1 MSDELIELPEGWE
14 LTTLGELGEWSSGGT
29 PSRKKLEYYGGDIPW
44 IKTGD
49 LTDGIIEEI
58 EETITQEG
66 LTSSSAKI
74 FPTGS
79 LVVAMYGATIGK
91 LGILKEDAATN
102 QACGVLK
109 LASIT
114 EELIS
119 YLFYYLLRSRE
130 DLRMI
135 GQGGAQ
141 PNISQSI
148 LKDYSCPLPPLN
160 EQKRI
165 VAKIEELRERSQK
178 ARSHLSAIPNLCDKF
193 RQSVLAAAFRGDL
206 TADWRE
212 QNPDVEPASML
223 SEALKRRSSQLDSDL
238 EEYDLLDLPDSW
250 IWVNI
255 DSISDVKG
263 GKRLPKGE
271 KLVENDTG
279 YPYIKAGNLKNGTVT
294 LDDIEYIPTRIQ
306 PLIKNY
312 VVAAGDVYITIVGA
326 CIGDAGTICKE
337 LDGANLTE
345 NAAKISNLSNANNEY
360 LALWLRSPLCQKIIK
375 TKILSAAQGKLAL
388 TRIKT
393 IPVPLAPI
401 QEQSEI
407 VTKSADILKS
417 SDQTTELYE
426 KIQSNL
432 DWLDRSILA
441 KAFRGELVEQ
451 DPNDEPASILLERI
465 RAEREQQTQ
474 GNAKKPGKKGQRTI
488 KTDPP

>member
-1 MSDELIELPEGWE
+1 MNDELMELPKGWI
-14 LTTLGELGEWSSGGT
+14 TTKLGECLRLINGRAYLRHELLDQGT
-29 PSRKKLEYYGGDIPW
+29 PIIRIQNLNGGDKW
-44 IKTGD
+44 FYSDLQLDRDKYCDKGD
-49 LTDGIIEEI
+49 LLFAWSATFGPFIWQGSCSIYHYHIWKIEPFEVI
-58 EETITQEG
+58 DQKF
-66 LTSSSAKI
+66 A
-74 FPTGS
+74 
-79 LVVAMYGATIGK
+79 
-91 LGILKEDAATN
+91 
-102 QACGVLK
+102 
-109 LASIT
+109 
-114 EELIS
+114 
-119 YLFYYLLRSRE
+119 YYLLE
-130 DLRMI
+130 KITQAVKAAAHGVAMPHMTK
-135 GQGGAQ
+135 QGMENWQ
-141 PNISQSI
+141 IQI
-148 LKDYSCPLPPLN
+148 PPLN

-474 GNAKKPGKKGQRTI
+474 GKAKKPGKKGQRTI

>member
-1 MSDELIELPEGWE
+1 
-14 LTTLGELGEWSSGGT
+14 
-29 PSRKKLEYYGGDIPW
+29 
-44 IKTGD
+44 
-49 LTDGIIEEI
+49 
-58 EETITQEG
+58 
-66 LTSSSAKI
+66 
-74 FPTGS
+74 
-79 LVVAMYGATIGK
+79 
-91 LGILKEDAATN
+91 
-102 QACGVLK
+102 
-109 LASIT
+109 
-114 EELIS
+114 
-119 YLFYYLLRSRE
+119 
-130 DLRMI
+130 
-135 GQGGAQ
+135 
-141 PNISQSI
+141 
-148 LKDYSCPLPPLN
+148 
-160 EQKRI
+160 
-165 VAKIEELRERSQK
+165 
-178 ARSHLSAIPNLCDKF
+178 
-193 RQSVLAAAFRGDL
+193 
-206 TADWRE
+206 
-212 QNPDVEPASML
+212 ML

>member
-178 ARSHLSAIPNLCDKF
+178 AR
-193 RQSVLAAAFRGDL
+193 G
-206 TADWRE
+206 
-212 QNPDVEPASML
+212 
-223 SEALKRRSSQLDSDL
+223 
-238 EEYDLLDLPDSW
+238 
-250 IWVNI
+250 
-255 DSISDVKG
+255 SIEFYMQMFVI
-263 GKRLPKGE
+263 
-271 KLVENDTG
+271 N
-279 YPYIKAGNLKNGTVT
+279 
-294 LDDIEYIPTRIQ
+294 
-306 PLIKNY
+306 
-312 VVAAGDVYITIVGA
+312 
-326 CIGDAGTICKE
+326 
-337 LDGANLTE
+337 
-345 NAAKISNLSNANNEY
+345 
-360 LALWLRSPLCQKIIK
+360 
-375 TKILSAAQGKLAL
+375 
-388 TRIKT
+388 
-393 IPVPLAPI
+393 
-401 QEQSEI
+401 
-407 VTKSADILKS
+407 ILKPY
-417 SDQTTELYE
+417 D
-426 KIQSNL
+426 
-432 DWLDRSILA
+432 
-441 KAFRGELVEQ
+441 
-451 DPNDEPASILLERI
+451 
-465 RAEREQQTQ
+465 RAESLE
-474 GNAKKPGKKGQRTI
+474 NSLSPAKPA
-488 KTDPP
+488 